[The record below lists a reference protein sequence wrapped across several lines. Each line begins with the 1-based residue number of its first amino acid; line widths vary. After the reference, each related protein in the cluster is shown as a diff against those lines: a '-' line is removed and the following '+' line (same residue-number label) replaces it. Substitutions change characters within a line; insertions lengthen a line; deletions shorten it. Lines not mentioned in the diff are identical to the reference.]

1 MSLIQEFKYQVEAL
15 NGADFQVVSGRLT
28 TLLDWMESQPQI
40 KHVLDDLRATGEGK
54 AIIAHAGW
62 HKPPQA
68 KTPKDIASVGLEF
81 IEACRAHDLWQV
93 AMNWGVQE
101 YNAGNSIQPHS
112 DKAVKSYIEPFLNYV
127 LRHLPPEESDQA
139 PQQSTSAIIPVAI
152 QESLQGFKQ
161 DHPDVRKAC
170 FVMMRFGETDGDL
183 SIEQTIK
190 TVLAKYGLVGLLARD
205 KEYHEDLYSNIQTYI
220 HGCGFGIA
228 VFERIESDEFNP
240 NVSLEIGYLLGIR
253 KPVLLL
259 KDASLPVLQTD
270 LMGKMYRSFDPMRSG
285 QTIPRQVEGW
295 LEDKGFI

>member
-1 MSLIQEFKYQVEAL
+1 
-15 NGADFQVVSGRLT
+15 
-28 TLLDWMESQPQI
+28 MESQPEI
-40 KHVLDDLRATGEGK
+40 KKVLDDLRATGKGK
-54 AIIAHAGW
+54 EIITQAGW
-62 HKPPQA
+62 HRPPAA

-81 IEACRAHDLWQV
+81 IEACRADDLWQV

-101 YNAGNSIQPHS
+101 YSAGSSIQPHS

-127 LRHLPPEESDQA
+127 LRQLPPDESSQVT
-139 PQQSTSAIIPVAI
+139 QQHGPAIIPVAI
-152 QESLQGFKQ
+152 QESLQGFKK

-170 FVMMRFGETDGDL
+170 FVMMRFGDTEGHL
-183 SIEQTIK
+183 SIEQSIK
-190 TVLAKYGLVGLLARD
+190 SVLAKYGLVGLLARD

-240 NVSLEIGYLLGIR
+240 NVSLEVGYLLGIR

-259 KDASLPVLQTD
+259 KDTSLPVLQTD
-270 LMGKMYRSFDPMRSG
+270 LMGKMYRSFDLMRSA
-285 QTIPRQVEGW
+285 QTIPHQVESW